1 MIDINAH
8 VIKLVRNAVRKYAST
23 EILDFDEVRSGLGL
37 DVKEEP
43 LSPEIDGAIEGRTIL
58 INSRIQSKERK
69 QFTRFHEVTHH
80 LINKDEEVISV
91 LHDATWNQNGEYKK
105 QLERLCN
112 IGAAEFLMPREEFTK
127 LYKEKGFNVELIP
140 FAANHFGSS
149 TIATT
154 IQLAQVAPNSCI
166 TAICECGL
174 IPNEATWSQCHLF
187 DEENCTPQQKLH
199 VAYSASSPATKYG
212 LARNT
217 SIPDDHLIHQAF
229 LETKPLEEES
239 YVPFRSGKKMPCY
252 CEALPDKDGNRV
264 YVLFHLT
271 PPPNPNPDQL
281 TFI

>member
-8 VIKLVRNAVRKYAST
+8 VIKLVRNTVRKYAST

-58 INSRIQSKERK
+58 INSRIQNEERK

-112 IGAAEFLMPREEFTK
+112 IGAAEFLMPCEEFTK
-127 LYKEKGFNVELIP
+127 LYKKKGFSVELIS
-140 FAANHFGSS
+140 FAASHFGSS

-166 TAICECGL
+166 TAICEYGL
-174 IPNEATWSQCHLF
+174 IPKETAPSQSDLF
-187 DEENCTPQQKLH
+187 DEENRTPKPKLH
-199 VAYSASSPATKYG
+199 VVYSASSPTMKYW
-212 LARNT
+212 LARDSN
-217 SIPDDHLIHQAF
+217 IPNDHLIHQAF
-229 LETKPLEEES
+229 LEAQHLEGES
-239 YVPFRSGKKMPCY
+239 HVPFRSGNQMPCD
-252 CEALPDKDGNRV
+252 CEALPDKDRV